1 MILYDIGIGFHSTC
15 CLAWSRCA
23 SSLRAVL
30 FGSAMVT
37 PRLRLKRQLVEP
49 LQTSVFQQW
58 HSASISPI
66 FATFFCVL
74 LHFSAFQQFPN
85 ELFLITWWRSA
96 TNNLSRPITTRL
108 QTLPSVCCKQ
118 QQVLGSEG
126 CLGIIT
132 SAIVRVRP
140 LPQVRGACNGHF
152 DI

>member
-96 TNNLSRPITTRL
+96 TKPVTSYHDQTPDLAFCLLQAAAGTGEWRLSGNHHFSHCEGAPIAT
-108 QTLPSVCCKQ
+108 
-118 QQVLGSEG
+118 G
-126 CLGIIT
+126 
-132 SAIVRVRP
+132 A
-140 LPQVRGACNGHF
+140 RGM
-152 DI
+152 